1 MHLSGSHVARFVIA
15 ALFSMFLIVAHECA
29 HYLVA
34 WALGIGREFHFARV
48 HIPPGEFTAPLQVLL
63 VVAAGPLVDVA
74 FAAGGFVWL
83 ARLRR
88 FRPQAVVSSAGWV
101 ATLCAL
107 ATLRWLRCFF
117 GTVTGPQP
125 DDEAKLSGFLFL
137 PPWVLPYALGIAA
150 IFLLVVLIRNHP
162 RGGRWRWFGPVVGGM
177 IAGRFLW
184 MNWLGPWLLP

>member
-34 WALGIGREFHFARV
+34 GALGLERKFHFARIHV
-48 HIPPGEFTAPLQVLL
+48 PPGEFTAPEQMLM
-63 VVAAGPLVDVA
+63 VVVAGPLVDVA
-74 FAAGGFVWL
+74 FAVWGFVWL
-83 ARLRR
+83 KRLRR
-88 FRPQAVVSSAGWV
+88 ACPVVSGSSVRWV
-101 ATLCAL
+101 ATLFAL

-117 GTVTGPQP
+117 GTVEKPLP
-125 DDEAKLSGFLFL
+125 DDGAKLSGFLFL
-137 PPWVLPYALGIAA
+137 PPWVLPYALGIVA
-150 IFLLVVLIRNHP
+150 IFLLVVLVRYHP
-162 RGGRWRWFGPVVGGM
+162 RVGRWRWFGPVVGGM